1 MERIELYDIDLK
13 NLRESSAIFNYNVD
27 DEFFKLIEASGFEK
41 GKLSVSV
48 EVKKGI
54 GAYSLNFH
62 IEGVVTGICDK
73 CLDEV
78 EVDIDTDNTLK
89 VKLGKEFSD
98 EDEILIIPE
107 DEGII
112 NIAWYIY
119 EFAYLSLPCR
129 IVHEEGE
136 CNEQMQEKL
145 NDLIRYDSNEV
156 AEDAYDD
163 EEDDDEEGTETDADD
178 TEVKATDPRWDAL
191 KKILNNN

>member
-1 MERIELYDIDLK
+1 M
-13 NLRESSAIFNYNVD
+13 RESSAIFNYNVD

-62 IEGVVTGICDK
+62 IEGVVTGICDR

-156 AEDAYDD
+156 AEDAYD

>member
-1 MERIELYDIDLK
+1 M
-13 NLRESSAIFNYNVD
+13 RESSAIFNYNVD

-62 IEGVVTGICDK
+62 IEGVVTGICDR

-89 VKLGKEFSD
+89 VKLGNEFSD

-156 AEDAYDD
+156 TEDAYDD
-163 EEDDDEEGTETDADD
+163 EEGTEADADD